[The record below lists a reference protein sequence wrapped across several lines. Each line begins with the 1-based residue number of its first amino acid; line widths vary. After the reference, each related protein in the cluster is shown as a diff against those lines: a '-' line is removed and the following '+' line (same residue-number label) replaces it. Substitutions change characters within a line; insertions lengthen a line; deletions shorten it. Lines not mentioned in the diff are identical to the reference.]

1 MSFLSLSYFAWV
13 TPTSSRFCSG
23 LPSPERAFPSP
34 NLIPSLQLEYRFN
47 HRFPQHPLH
56 TAFVTLSSNYLSLQT
71 VRFSRAEIVPE
82 ISPGSGPGTQHML
95 TKCWI
100 DKLSPAWFLHQ
111 TPSVSLLQPNTL
123 KFPHH
128 CGPLVT
134 RSPRRAWILIDT
146 SPLEKQLS
154 IHALFLVGQE
164 CHLSSMNVRG
174 RTGGPWS
181 QRNKIQVPVAPFSCA
196 TLAKPTMP
204 YEIHFPHL

>member
-1 MSFLSLSYFAWV
+1 MCQKYLLAVVLAHNTCSQSAELINFLRHDFCTKLLLFLYF
-13 TPTSSRFCSG
+13 G
-23 LPSPERAFPSP
+23 
-34 NLIPSLQLEYRFN
+34 
-47 HRFPQHPLH
+47 
-56 TAFVTLSSNYLSLQT
+56 
-71 VRFSRAEIVPE
+71 
-82 ISPGSGPGTQHML
+82 
-95 TKCWI
+95 
-100 DKLSPAWFLHQ
+100 
-111 TPSVSLLQPNTL
+111 LQPNAL

-146 SPLEKQLS
+146 SSLEKQLS
-154 IHALFLVGQE
+154 IHSLFLVGQE